1 MSETMWIV
9 IGIVSTL
16 AVMKRKLKRQG
27 KTVIKIQ
34 GHLNGKW
41 KECFEGMEISY
52 EGNDTILTGHIKDQ
66 VHMHGVLKILRDYN
80 LTLISVN
87 PVERIHIENSYN
99 NAAYLIIMKKLIS
112 ITFLVT
118 VFTTLAFSQNLKQTV
133 RGTIIDSDSK
143 LPLIGATVII
153 IGSDPLIGT
162 ATDVNGIFRLEKVP
176 IGRIAVKISYLG
188 YETRIISDIVVNS
201 GKEVVLDLTM
211 QESVTTMKEVVVKAY
226 KKKGEAINEMSQ
238 ISTHSITLEE
248 TKRFTGGMDDPAR
261 VVASFAGV
269 ASTPDGSSD
278 IVVRGNSPK
287 YMQWRLDGAEISS
300 PYHLD
305 DQNASFGAITAL
317 NNNLLATSDFYTG
330 AFSSEYGDVLSC
342 VYDVKLR
349 AGNNEKF
356 EATGGIG
363 LMGTELSVEG
373 PFKKGYAGSYLF
385 NYRYSTISLI
395 NKLGIVDVP
404 GVVDYQDATYK
415 IVLPTER
422 AGTFSLFGLVG
433 LSGFSMENM
442 GPEGLSTPGR
452 PTTNALNSKD
462 FFKKNHLANLGVS
475 HTLSLNSKSFV
486 RMSLSYSVT
495 GATDD
500 IFETDTIRIYTTE
513 NDFPVDSIS
522 PRIHMINNSIAKSTI
537 RGAVT
542 YNNKI
547 NSKNK
552 ILLGTKYSLFS
563 FNYNQNIYNNEE
575 ASIINITDFK
585 ANLGTVNNFTSWKH
599 SINEKIDIVVGLHNM
614 NILSINK
621 STIEPR
627 LSVNWKINKT
637 STVYSGYGMHSTLE
651 SIHNYYAK
659 VPKNDGTYFEPNRN
673 LGLLKAHHFVMGYE
687 KHFTENLMAKIEVYY
702 QSLYN
707 LPVENN
713 DTSYYATINEGI
725 DYRYVELVNK
735 GRGKN
740 YGLEISIER
749 FFDKNFYFLL
759 NGSLFDS
766 KYKSLEGIW
775 RNSRY
780 NNNYLVNILFGK
792 DFKNLGKKQNQILAL
807 NTRLFFEG
815 GERYIPLIRDTQGIV
830 AVVPQEDRYFDY
842 SKAYNNKL
850 DNIFRL
856 NLSVSYK
863 FNKPGATHEIF
874 LDLMN
879 LTNNQARL
887 AEYYD
892 ISKPGKVG
900 YSTAF
905 GFFPNLMYRVYF

>member
-1 MSETMWIV
+1 MKKS
-9 IGIVSTL
+9 VST
-16 AVMKRKLKRQG
+16 
-27 KTVIKIQ
+27 T
-34 GHLNGKW
+34 
-41 KECFEGMEISY
+41 F
-52 EGNDTILTGHIKDQ
+52 
-66 VHMHGVLKILRDYN
+66 
-80 LTLISVN
+80 
-87 PVERIHIENSYN
+87 
-99 NAAYLIIMKKLIS
+99 IIA
-112 ITFLVT
+112 
-118 VFTTLAFSQNLKQTV
+118 VFTSLTFSQSLRQTV
-133 RGTIIDSDSK
+133 RGTIIDADSK
-143 LPLIGATVII
+143 LPLIGSTVII
-153 IGSDPLIGT
+153 VGSDPLIGT

-176 IGRIAVKISYLG
+176 VGRIAVKISYLG
-188 YETRIISDIVVNS
+188 YETKTISDIVVNS

-211 QESVTTMKEVVVKAY
+211 QESVTKMEEVVIKAY
-226 KKKGEAINEMSQ
+226 RNKGEAINEMSKLS
-238 ISTHSITLEE
+238 IHSITLEE
-248 TKRFTGGMDDPAR
+248 TRRFTGGMDDPAR
-261 VVASFAGV
+261 VVSSFAGV
-269 ASTPDGSSD
+269 ASTPGGSSD
-278 IVVRGNSPK
+278 IIVRGNSPK
-287 YMQWRLDGAEISS
+287 YMQWRLDGAEMSS

-317 NNNLLATSDFYTG
+317 NNNLLTTSDFYTG

-363 LMGTELSVEG
+363 FMGTELTVEG
-373 PFKKGYAGSYLF
+373 PFKKGYAGSYLL

-395 NKLGIVDVP
+395 NKLGVVNVP
-404 GVVDYQDATYK
+404 GVVDYQDATFK
-415 IVLPTER
+415 IILPTKR
-422 AGTFSLFGLVG
+422 AGIFSLYGLTG

-442 GPEGLSTPGR
+442 GPSGLSTPGR
-452 PTTNALNSKD
+452 PTTNALTSKD

-475 HTLSLNSKSFV
+475 HTVSLNSKSFV
-486 RMSLSYSVT
+486 RMSLNYSGT

-500 IFETDTIRIYTTE
+500 IFETDTIRIYNTE
-513 NDFPVDSIS
+513 NFLSTDSIS
-522 PRIHMINNSIAKSTI
+522 PRIQMVKSSIAKSTI

-547 NSKNK
+547 NAGNR
-552 ILLGTKYSLFS
+552 ILLGTKYALYS
-563 FNYNQNIYNNEE
+563 FNFNQNMYNYEE
-575 ASIINITDFK
+575 ASLINITDFK
-585 ANLGTVNNFTSWKH
+585 VNLGTVNNFISWKH
-599 SINEKIDIVVGLHNM
+599 SVNEKIDIVAGLHNM
-614 NILSINK
+614 NILTINR

-627 LSVNWKINKT
+627 LSVSWKINKT
-637 STVYSGYGMHSTLE
+637 STVHSGYGMHSTLE

-659 VPKNDGTYFEPNRN
+659 VQENDGTYFEPNRN
-673 LGLLKAHHFVMGYE
+673 LGLLKAHHFVLGYE
-687 KHFTENLMAKIEVYY
+687 KHFTENLMGKVEVYY

-766 KYKSLEGIW
+766 KYESLEGIW

-780 NNNYLVNILFGK
+780 NNNYIVNILCGK
-792 DFKNLGKKQNQILAL
+792 EFKNLGKKQNQILAL
-807 NTRLFFEG
+807 NTRVFFEG
-815 GERYIPLIRDTQGIV
+815 GERYIPLIRDTQGNV
-830 AVVPQEDRYFDY
+830 AVEPREDKYFDY

-892 ISKPGKVG
+892 PGKPGKVG

-905 GFFPNLMYRVYF
+905 GFFPNLMYRVYL

>member
-1 MSETMWIV
+1 
-9 IGIVSTL
+9 
-16 AVMKRKLKRQG
+16 
-27 KTVIKIQ
+27 
-34 GHLNGKW
+34 
-41 KECFEGMEISY
+41 
-52 EGNDTILTGHIKDQ
+52 
-66 VHMHGVLKILRDYN
+66 
-80 LTLISVN
+80 
-87 PVERIHIENSYN
+87 
-99 NAAYLIIMKKLIS
+99 MKKS
-112 ITFLVT
+112 ILATFIIA
-118 VFTTLAFSQNLKQTV
+118 VFTTMAYSQNLRQTV
-133 RGTIIDSDSK
+133 RGTIIDADSK
-143 LPLIGATVII
+143 LPLIGSTII
-153 IGSDPLIGT
+153 IVGTDPLIGT

-176 IGRIAVKISYLG
+176 VGRIAVKISYLG
-188 YETRIISDIVVNS
+188 YETKTISDIVVNS

-211 QESVTTMKEVVVKAY
+211 QESVTTMDEVVVKAY
-226 KKKGEAINEMSQ
+226 KNKGEAINEMSKLS
-238 ISTHSITLEE
+238 IHSITLEE
-248 TKRFTGGMDDPAR
+248 TRRFTGGMDDPAR
-261 VVASFAGV
+261 VVSSFAGV
-269 ASTPDGSSD
+269 ASTPGGSSD
-278 IVVRGNSPK
+278 IIVRGNSPK
-287 YMQWRLDGAEISS
+287 YMQWRLDGAEMSS

-330 AFSSEYGDVLSC
+330 AFSSEFGDVLSC

-363 LMGTELSVEG
+363 FMGTELTVEG
-373 PFKKGYAGSYLF
+373 PFKKGYAGSYLL

-395 NKLGIVDVP
+395 NKLGVVDVP
-404 GVVDYQDATYK
+404 GVVDYQDATFK
-415 IVLPTER
+415 IVLPTKR
-422 AGTFSLFGLVG
+422 AGIFSLYGLAG

-442 GPEGLSTPGR
+442 GPAGLSTPGR
-452 PTTNALNSKD
+452 PPTSALNSKD
-462 FFKKNHLANLGVS
+462 FFKKNYLANLGAS
-475 HTLSLNSKSFV
+475 HTVSLNSKSFV
-486 RMSLSYSVT
+486 RMSLNYSGT
-495 GATDD
+495 GADDD
-500 IFETDTIRIYTTE
+500 IFETDTIRIHNTE
-513 NDFPVDSIS
+513 NDFSVDSIS
-522 PRIHMINNSIAKSTI
+522 PRIHMIQSSIAKSTI

-547 NSKNK
+547 NAKNR
-552 ILLGTKYSLFS
+552 ILLGTKYTLYS
-563 FNYNQNIYNNEE
+563 FNYNQNICNNEE
-575 ASIINITDFK
+575 ASMINITDAK
-585 ANLGTVNNFTSWKH
+585 ANLGTLNNFISWKH
-599 SINEKIDIVVGLHNM
+599 SINEKIDVVAGFHNI
-614 NILSINK
+614 NILTINR
-621 STIEPR
+621 STVEPR
-627 LSVNWKINKT
+627 LSVSWKINKT
-637 STVYSGYGMHSTLE
+637 STVHSGYGMHSTLE

-659 VPKNDGTYFEPNRN
+659 VLQNDGSYSEPNRN
-673 LGLLKAHHFVMGYE
+673 LGLLKAHHFAFAYQ
-687 KHFTENLMAKIEVYY
+687 KYFSENLMGKVEVYY
-702 QSLYN
+702 QSLFN

-780 NNNYLVNILFGK
+780 NNNYIVNILCGK
-792 DFKNLGKKQNQILAL
+792 EFKNLGRKQNQILAL
-807 NTRLFFEG
+807 NTRVFFEG
-815 GERYIPLIRDTQGIV
+815 GERYIPLIRDNRGNV
-830 AVVPQEDRYFDY
+830 AVEPQEDRYFDY

-879 LTNNQARL
+879 LTNNQSRL

-892 ISKPGKVG
+892 PGKPGKVG